1 MAASSGE
8 FRLPSFSLNVKM
20 LFRADVMFDVTCN
33 WIFSSDSCVTF
44 KDDLR
49 FEVKAATRLF
59 VTNSDRSELRR
70 GLRIMDSVMFEK
82 FVFVNVLFAFPSVS
96 IVDGPGRRVKLI
108 SDRTKWKQ
116 KRKN

>member
-1 MAASSGE
+1 M
-8 FRLPSFSLNVKM
+8 PSFSLKSKT
-20 LFRADVMFDVTCN
+20 LFSADVMFDVTCS
-33 WIFSSDSCVTF
+33 WIFSSDSCVMF

-59 VTNSDRSELRR
+59 VTNSERSKLWR
-70 GLRIMDSVMFEK
+70 GLKIVVGSVMLEK
-82 FVFVNVLFAFPSVS
+82 FALVNVSFALSSVS
-96 IVDGPGRRVKLI
+96 VIGPGRRTKLI